1 MSLSCVP
8 SRYLCRYCRSAD
20 PLPTPAPPQ
29 LQRTPTSESVATK
42 RKTQGTALSIPLM
55 AMASS
60 VSSVVVCSSSFFVK
74 GTAVSSSSLRL
85 SPSVAAFGIS
95 NGGGSRITAMATKKV
110 TARPKFS
117 GKKSWLPG
125 VKSGGNLVDPEW
137 LDGSYVTTYTCVSR
151 VQACWISASCDFF

>member
-1 MSLSCVP
+1 
-8 SRYLCRYCRSAD
+8 
-20 PLPTPAPPQ
+20 
-29 LQRTPTSESVATK
+29 
-42 RKTQGTALSIPLM
+42 
-55 AMASS
+55 MASTA
-60 VSSVVVCSSSFFVK
+60 SSVVVCSSSFFLK

-125 VKSGGNLVDPEW
+125 VKGGGNLVDPEW
-137 LDGSYVTTYTCVSR
+137 LDGSYVTTYTSVSR
-151 VQACWISASCDFF
+151 VQACWISASCDFSEEKLCLGFFRTTDFVATQCFFLRQSCPWERHRACRNYCT